1 MKFFD
6 EKEDVLEIQLT
17 QYGKYLLSKG
27 KFRAKY
33 YAFYDDD
40 IIYDGTYAGYSEGQ
54 NNIEYR
60 IFDETPR
67 TRIQYVYSGL
77 ETKMKID
84 QEAIVSNRD
93 LTPDSSFQQTPEREY
108 ATASPLSN
116 SSLSSNY
123 FPAMEVILLEGKIDS
138 TVPYETGSQPNLAT
152 PQINLEDSTYES
164 YVDTT
169 VRPFASQ
176 LTEGANIFADGTY
189 FRTEKEN
196 LLIRMEEKN
205 ALMDMKNFE
214 IEFFIVEDVEDTN
227 FTTPSLP
234 TADQSKREM
243 LIPLKF
249 QKKMSN
255 IKNGFISPTSVL
267 DEEEFVPTPNYVEYY
282 FDIEVD
288 GEIDVCEEVILVKDT
303 DIFLGKA
310 PGCKDEETTDQEDNI
325 LSGLYD
331 TDVELEDLGED
342 CE

>member
-1 MKFFD
+1 VKFFD
-6 EKEDVLEIQLT
+6 EKEEVLEIQLT

-40 IIYDGTYAGYSEGQ
+40 IIYDGTYAGYSETQ

-60 IFDETPR
+60 IFNETPR
-67 TRIQYVYSGL
+67 TKTQYVYSGL

-84 QEAIVSNRD
+84 QEAIVSNKD

-108 ATASPLSN
+108 ATAKPLSN

-123 FPAMEVILLEGKIDS
+123 LPAMEIAMVEGKIDS
-138 TVPYETGSQPNLAT
+138 TVPYETGSQPNLAI
-152 PQINLEDSTYES
+152 PQINLEDSTYEA

-169 VRPFASQ
+169 VRPFTSQ

-189 FRTEKEN
+189 FRLDKEN

-205 ALMDMKNFE
+205 ALMDMKNFQ
-214 IEFFIVEDVEDTN
+214 IEFYIVEEVEDNNVVTLGVS
-227 FTTPSLP
+227 T
-234 TADQSKREM
+234 DQQNKKEM

-249 QKKMSN
+249 QKKKSN
-255 IKNGFISPTSVL
+255 IKNGFISPTSIL
-267 DEEEFVPTPNYVEYY
+267 DEEDFEPTPNYVEYY
-282 FDIEVD
+282 FDIEID

-310 PGCKDEETTDQEDNI
+310 PGCEDEEITDQESNLID
-325 LSGLYD
+325 GLYE
-331 TDVELEDLGED
+331 TDVDLEDLGED
-342 CE
+342 C